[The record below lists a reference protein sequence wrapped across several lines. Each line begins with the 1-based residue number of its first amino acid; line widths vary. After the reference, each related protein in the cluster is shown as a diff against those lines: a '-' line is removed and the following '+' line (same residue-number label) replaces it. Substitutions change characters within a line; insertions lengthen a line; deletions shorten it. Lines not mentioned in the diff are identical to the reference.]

1 MGMRKICKKLRLFF
15 WCAPRSL
22 WEENGDKA
30 GALYC
35 KMCMEKNANGSNEK
49 SLSEES
55 TIYAGGEPWC
65 TIRTANPENKGS
77 DNHFI
82 PKQRVEE
89 IIRKDNEEKKM
100 WDDMLWKGLYDEWM
114 KEQTKKEFMKIQED
128 KEKVFSRKEVEAL
141 LTVIVERYI
150 NDERKIVDALRNLV
164 CDEPRMYNYIQNEDN
179 DCNFYFSA
187 DSLHDIDLP
196 RCCAGIKVSFSR
208 GDCGISVQRDYF
220 FDEDREKKVGALAIF
235 NAKGILYHYGIIDM
249 EE

>member
-15 WCAPRSL
+15 GGAPRSL
-22 WEENGDKA
+22 WEENSDKVDKA
-30 GALYC
+30 EALYC
-35 KMCMEKNANGSNEK
+35 KMYMEKNANGSNEK

-65 TIRTANPENKGS
+65 MIREEES
-77 DNHFI
+77 DN
-82 PKQRVEE
+82 KAS
-89 IIRKDNEEKKM
+89 
-100 WDDMLWKGLYDEWM
+100 G
-114 KEQTKKEFMKIQED
+114 KEQFAAERIGQLNKEFMKIQED
-128 KEKVFSRKEVEAL
+128 REKVFSRKEVEAL

-164 CDEPRMYNYIQNEDN
+164 CDEPRMYNYIQDEDN

-187 DSLHDIDLP
+187 DSLHGIDLP

-220 FDEDREKKVGALAIF
+220 FDEDRAKKVGTLALF